1 MLKGIFEEAI
11 NSFRLLFII
20 DVSTT
25 FIEVDSNDKSFL
37 GFHYNDFID
46 NSLLNYICEDDRD
59 SFNHLWKDA
68 VNHKSDLKISVRLIS
83 KEGMP
88 VPVTLS
94 AKWSAKMNLFLGS
107 VLISAISE
115 SERKLANH
123 KDEIFKAL
131 IEHGTEVVN
140 LLDENGTYIYTS
152 QSSFEI
158 TGYKAEEFIGKNAF
172 DFLHPDDFD
181 GIMELWVDLKANQKI
196 KTKEFR
202 FKTASGKWIW
212 IETVGI
218 NYLNNKD
225 INAILLSSRDVT
237 DRKEKDLE
245 VKKSEQKYKSLFENN
260 PDMVYYQNKGG
271 FIIDVNG
278 AVTQLYGVT
287 KDKILNKHVS
297 AFVSAEDLA
306 KSEEQ
311 LAEAFKGNP
320 VKFEQTLRVPNHS
333 QPYYLD
339 VTKIPVIVD
348 DEVIGVHTVSKD
360 ITEMKRAFETIQD
373 QSKALYK
380 LNSDLQTHTE
390 ILQALNEDLDEER
403 EKAEKANKAKSVFL
417 ATMSHEIRTPMNGV
431 IGMASLL
438 AETKLDF
445 EQEEYVKIIRT
456 SGDALLSVINDILDF
471 SKIESGNLEIEHLD
485 FDLRECVEDV
495 MDLFANKAA
504 EQGLDLLYQIDQKIP
519 TQIVGDGLRVR
530 QIMINLISNA
540 LKFTHKGEV
549 FLNVTLSNSVND
561 EIEITFDVKD
571 TGIGIPEEKLSR
583 LFKAFSQVDSST
595 TRKYGGTGLGLVISE
610 RLAELMGGKIWV
622 QSEVGAGTTFSFT
635 IATKAGKQSKKY
647 NDCFNL
653 SENEG
658 KKVLVIDDNK
668 VNLSILEN
676 QLKLWKLIPI
686 LASSGQQALEILY
699 KAGDFQLVITDMQM
713 PEMDG
718 IELAQ
723 RIKASK
729 PNLPIILLSS
739 IGDESR
745 SKYPELF
752 NSVLN
757 KPVKQSLL
765 CKLVQQ
771 ELAEHGIT
779 DQKVTTHQPTM
790 LSEDFAQRFPLSIL
804 LAEDNLINQKLA
816 VKILTKLGY
825 QPEIAVNGKEAVDML
840 ARKAYDVILMDVLMP
855 EMDGLEATRYI
866 RENSKVQPV
875 IVAMTA
881 NAMVEDKDEC
891 IKAGMDDYISK
902 PVDLAI
908 LKHIL
913 QEISQK
919 N

>member
-25 FIEVDSNDKSFL
+25 FIEIDSEDKSFL

-46 NSLLNYICEDDRD
+46 NSLLNYIYEDDRD
-59 SFNHLWKDA
+59 SFNHSWKDT
-68 VNHKSDLKISVRLIS
+68 VTYKSDLKISVRMVC
-83 KEGMP
+83 KDGVP

-94 AKWSAKMNLFLGS
+94 ARWSAKMNLFFCTAIITS
-107 VLISAISE
+107 ISE
-115 SERKLANH
+115 SERKLSNH

-131 IEHGTEVVN
+131 IENGTEVVN

-152 QSSFEI
+152 ESSFEV
-158 TGYKAEEFIGKNAF
+158 TGYRAEEFIGKNAF
-172 DFLHPDDFD
+172 DFLHPEDFD
-181 GIMELWVDLKANQKI
+181 GIMELWEELKLHQKI

-245 VKKSEQKYKSLFENN
+245 IKKSEQKYKSLFENN
-260 PDMVYYQNKGG
+260 PDLVYYQNKEG
-271 FIIDVNG
+271 FIIDVNES
-278 AVTQLYGVT
+278 ATHLYNVT

-297 AFVSAEDLA
+297 AFVSAEDRV
-306 KSEEQ
+306 KSEER

-320 VKFEQTLRVPNHS
+320 VKFEQTLRVPSNP

-348 DEVIGVHTVSKD
+348 GEVIGVHTVSKD
-360 ITEMKRAFETIQD
+360 ITEMKQAFETIQN

-390 ILQALNEDLDEER
+390 ILQALNEDLDDER

-471 SKIESGNLEIEHLD
+471 SKIESGNLEIEKLD

-495 MDLFANKAA
+495 MDLFGSKAS
-504 EQGLDLLYQIDQKIP
+504 EQGLDLLYQIDQRIP

-530 QIMINLISNA
+530 QIMINLVSNA

-549 FLNVTLSNSVND
+549 FLDVTLSNSVND
-561 EIEITFDVKD
+561 ELELTFEVKD

-610 RLAELMGGKIWV
+610 RLAQLMGGEIWV
-622 QSEVGAGTTFSFT
+622 KSEVGVGTTFSFT
-635 IATKAGKQSKKY
+635 ITTKAGKQSKKY
-647 NDCFNL
+647 TDCFNL

-676 QLKLWKLIPI
+676 QLKLWKLIPV
-686 LASSGQQALEILY
+686 LASSGKLALEILS
-699 KAGDFQLVITDMQM
+699 KDSDFQLIITDMQM

-718 IELAQ
+718 IELANK
-723 RIKASK
+723 IKASQ
-729 PNLPIILLSS
+729 PDLPIILLSS

-745 SKYPELF
+745 SKYPWLF
-752 NSVLN
+752 NSILN

-765 CKLVQQ
+765 CKLVQN
-771 ELAEHGIT
+771 ELAEHT
-779 DQKVTTHQPTM
+779 AVTQKVVSKQPSI
-790 LSEDFAQRFPLSIL
+790 LSDDFAQKYPLSIL

-825 QPEIAVNGKEAVDML
+825 EPEIAINGKEAVDML
-840 ARKAYDVILMDVLMP
+840 AIKAYDVILMDVLMP

-866 RENSKVQPV
+866 RKNSKVQPV